1 MFRRWLIVTAVT
13 MALIV
18 GSTGVAFAEAN
29 DKASCI
35 GLDASTNAPVNEQ
48 IHLFRQIFGVPFGAF
63 VSQVAQLHEGSDEA
77 CVAAVLGG

>member
-13 MALIV
+13 IALIV

-29 DKASCI
+29 DGASCI

-48 IHLFRQIFGVPFGAF
+48 IHLFQQIFGVPFGAF

-77 CVAAVLGG
+77 CVEAVLGG